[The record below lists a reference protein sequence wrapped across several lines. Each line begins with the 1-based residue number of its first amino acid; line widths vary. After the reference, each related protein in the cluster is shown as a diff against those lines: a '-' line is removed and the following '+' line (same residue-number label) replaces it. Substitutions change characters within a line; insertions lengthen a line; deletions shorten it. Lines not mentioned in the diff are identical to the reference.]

1 MKTSCEE
8 QAAACH
14 SSAKSSASTCSP
26 LTSSRTTSM
35 QDLNWTA
42 RTSMPDS
49 TKSSRPSLPDASSTN
64 TTRVVGGACCLSSQ
78 EKDAGSDGA
87 GGIGVDSQHDKDMNR
102 LKNLSSNVISRG
114 PAAPAT
120 SSHALPIEP
129 PSGASTP
136 GPPSPIGARIE
147 RASVERREVSHSTL
161 AEELK
166 LADGFGCPR
175 FLGPFTVGESR
186 NDVDMDLPAETDE
199 QSESA
204 RLSGLPKANV
214 APVSC
219 TDHKKALTSKD
230 ENCPE
235 PEQRLHWA

>member
-1 MKTSCEE
+1 MKTCCEE
-8 QAAACH
+8 AAACH

-49 TKSSRPSLPDASSTN
+49 TKSSRPSLPDALSTN

-87 GGIGVDSQHDKDMNR
+87 GGIGVDSQNDHKDTNR
-102 LKNLSSNVISRG
+102 LKRSSSDVISRG

-120 SSHALPIEP
+120 SSHTLAIEP

-166 LADGFGCPR
+166 LADGCPR
-175 FLGPFTVGESR
+175 FLGPFTVGVGER
-186 NDVDMDLPAETDE
+186 IDVDMDLPAETDE

-204 RLSGLPKANV
+204 RLSGLPRAN

-219 TDHKKALTSKD
+219 ADHKKALTSKD

-235 PEQRLHWA
+235 LEPRLH